1 MRRVRIALD
10 FVYKICGVVAAIALA
25 MIAVLILAQIVGRL
39 FGVLVPGVNEA
50 AAFLLAA
57 TTFLAL
63 AYSFRAGSHIRVSV
77 VLHYLPPRLRRLADL
92 LSVAVATALIG
103 YFAWYTWKLVQDSI
117 KFNEVSD
124 GLLAIPLA
132 IPQSAMLVGLIVL
145 AVALVEEFFNILFG
159 GTPSFDDSED
169 VVLEKRD
176 DASADLV

>member
-1 MRRVRIALD
+1 MHRIRTALD
-10 FVYKICGVVAAIALA
+10 LVYKFCGVLAAIALA
-25 MIAVLILAQIVGRL
+25 MIAVLILAQIVGRF

-57 TTFLAL
+57 TTFMAL

-92 LSVAVATALIG
+92 LSVAVAAALIG
-103 YFAWYTWKLVQDSI
+103 YFAWYTWKLVADSMRF
-117 KFNEVSD
+117 KEVSD

-132 IPQSAMLVGLIVL
+132 IPQGAMLAGLVIL

-159 GTPSFDDSED
+159 GTPSFDNSQD
-169 VVLEKRD
+169 VVLEERD
-176 DASADLV
+176 DHAADQI

>member
-1 MRRVRIALD
+1 MHRVRIALD
-10 FVYKICGVVAAIALA
+10 FAYRLCGVLAAVALA
-25 MIAVLILAQIVGRL
+25 MIAVLILAQIVGRF

-77 VLHYLPPRLRRLADL
+77 VLHHLPPRLRRLADL

-103 YFAWYTWKLVQDSI
+103 YFAWYTWLLVQDSI
-117 KFNEVSD
+117 RFKEVSD

-132 IPQSAMLVGLIVL
+132 IPQGAMLAGLVML
-145 AVALVEEFFNILFG
+145 TVALVEEFFNILFG
-159 GTPSFDDSED
+159 GTPTFDDTRD

-176 DASADLV
+176 DAPADQV